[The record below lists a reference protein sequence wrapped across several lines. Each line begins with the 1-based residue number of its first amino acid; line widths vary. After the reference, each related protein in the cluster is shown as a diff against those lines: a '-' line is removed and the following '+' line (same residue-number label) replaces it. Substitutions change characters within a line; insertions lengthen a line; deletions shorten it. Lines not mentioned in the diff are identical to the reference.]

1 MTTQKELA
9 KVAGVSAGTVS
20 NVISGST
27 VVSDRTR
34 KKVLNAIRALGY
46 RPNLIAR
53 SLKTNKTNTLAIV
66 IPEIT
71 NPFFPKLVRGAGLAA
86 REHGRFLIVVD
97 TDEDAVLELELISML
112 QSQRVDG
119 ILLVSATG
127 DWSAGD
133 NLALLQSGPPIL
145 CLDRVPRGL
154 SVDSV
159 SIDSRAAA
167 AMGVGHL
174 LSMGHRRIAVV
185 TGPLNLAHERERL
198 SGYRQALQRAGIN
211 TQDSLIWAST
221 FDPKAIAEACHKGLL
236 LPSDR
241 PSALFSTNG
250 FVALEALRSI
260 YSAGLRTPEDIA
272 FATIDEIA
280 SSDFFQPAITTVV
293 QPIFEMGYRAA
304 EALLERI
311 DKGDALGTPRKERL
325 SPKLVVR
332 TSSSFV
338 HRAPSRKQ
346 ASNKGQKM

>member
-1 MTTQKELA
+1 MATQKELA
-9 KVAGVSAGTVS
+9 EVAGVSAGTVS
-20 NVISGST
+20 NVVSGST
-27 VVSDRTR
+27 RVSGHTR
-34 KKVLNAIRALGY
+34 KKVLEAIRKLDY

-53 SLKTNKTNTLAIV
+53 SLKTNRTNTLAIV

-97 TDEDAVLELELISML
+97 TDEDAALELELISIL

-119 ILLVSATG
+119 ILLVSAAG
-127 DWSAGD
+127 DWNVGN

-159 SIDSRAAA
+159 SVDNRAAA
-167 AMGVGHL
+167 AMGVAHL
-174 LSMGHRRIAVV
+174 LSMGHRRIAVI
-185 TGPLNLAHERERL
+185 TGPLNLTHESERL
-198 SGYRQALQRAGIN
+198 SGYRQALQRAGIK

-221 FDPKAIAEACHKGLL
+221 FDPRAIEEACHKGLL
-236 LPSDR
+236 LGSDR

-260 YSAGLRTPEDIA
+260 YAAGLRTPEDIA
-272 FATIDEIA
+272 FTTIDEIA
-280 SSDFFQPAITTVV
+280 AADFFQPAITSVV

-304 EALLERI
+304 EALMERI
-311 DKGDALGTPRKERL
+311 EKGDALGDPRKERL

-332 TSSSFV
+332 ASSSFV
-338 HRAPSRKQ
+338 HRAPLRKRV
-346 ASNKGQKM
+346 SNEG